1 MRDDGQGRR
10 RDCDAAIDEL
20 GEGVIR
26 GSIRA
31 RGRGVG
37 IGAHRTGR
45 QGGGNAA
52 SGARDSGGDEVL
64 AVHETG
70 ERGGVGRIGG
80 AVFARRI
87 RTREGQGGLVDG
99 QRTGGEVQRVVCG
112 GKTAR
117 CDGVAAGVDRALA
130 VPGEGERASQDIR
143 GLVVTEATEDKTATA
158 SEGRAV
164 VGLGGVARGDGQ
176 ACRTDGE
183 RRRIG
188 GILCEDVVTRGGS
201 EPGDVDAIL
210 PHSAGGGDVGRKDEG
225 SRGGGREAFTILE
238 AGHGRGEGRIGGTVF
253 A

>member
-1 MRDDGQGRR
+1 MR
-10 RDCDAAIDEL
+10 
-20 GEGVIR
+20 EGVIR
-26 GSIRA
+26 
-31 RGRGVG
+31 RGIGTSGRRVG
-37 IGAHRTGR
+37 IGTHRTGR

-99 QRTGGEVQRVVCG
+99 QRTGGVTQRVISCG
-112 GKTAR
+112 QAAR
-117 CDGVAAGVDRALA
+117 GNGVGASVDRALA
-130 VPGEGERASQDIR
+130 GAGEADGAAEHSR
-143 GLVVTEATEDKTATA
+143 GLVITETGIARRGPT
-158 SEGRAV
+158 SEGLTII
-164 VGLGGVARGDGQ
+164 GLGGVARGDGQ
-176 ACRTDGE
+176 GRRTDGE
-183 RRRIG
+183 RRRVG
-188 GILCEDVVTRGGS
+188 DVLREDIVARRGS

-210 PHSAGGGDVGRKDEG
+210 PHSAGGGGVGRKDEG

-253 A
+253 T